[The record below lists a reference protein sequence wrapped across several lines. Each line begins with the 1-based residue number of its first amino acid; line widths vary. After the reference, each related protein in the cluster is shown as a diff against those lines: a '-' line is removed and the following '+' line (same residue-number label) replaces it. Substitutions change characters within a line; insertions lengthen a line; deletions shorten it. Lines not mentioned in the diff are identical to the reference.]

1 MPCGSA
7 SPLLKKKPE
16 AFRTS
21 NPHLAWLCYCPEQ
34 TPGSPQVAAE
44 ICPGTPGRGRSVAAE
59 EQRRRQNRRSVTGD
73 QVTNRTPGRIGAH
86 QLNTFEAGLKLTN
99 VAKKHGHFKVSNY

>member
-7 SPLLKKKPE
+7 SLLSKKKPE
-16 AFRTS
+16 AFHTS

-44 ICPGTPGRGRSVAAE
+44 ICPGTPGRGHSVAAE
-59 EQRRRQNRRSVTGD
+59 EQGRRQNWSSLTGD
-73 QVTNRTPGRIGAH
+73 QVTNKTPERIGVH
-86 QLNTFEAGLKLTN
+86 QQRLTFEAGLKLTN
-99 VAKKHGHFKVSNY
+99 VA